1 MHILIVSS
9 LQLNPT
15 ETFWSSF
22 ELTQAK
28 QLAQT
33 HQVAVLAVRLADENL
48 GSGSRA
54 LLRRAV
60 AALAAENLK
69 PPGKAAVDVTKRG
82 HGMSRVNVHHIEGV
96 TVYEAVCSRSLSER
110 SFEVQLD
117 DWATAALAAFD
128 DYRAAHGRPDLV
140 HAHGRFLA
148 GGAFALKLKTMMG
161 IPYVYTE
168 HSSYYHRGI
177 APVGTKPVLK
187 QIIENASEYSAV
199 SPFLAESVARY
210 IGSPVRDATI
220 LANVLDEIYERE
232 PFRAPPNRL
241 PFVFTNIATL
251 YDHKGVDI
259 LLKAFAEAFRGQQS
273 YTLKLCGRGPQ
284 KAKLQ
289 SLACELDVGDQV
301 EFLGHISKGDVL
313 RQIDNSH
320 VVVLSSR
327 VETFG
332 VPLIEAM
339 ARGRPVISTRCGGPD
354 SMVKPALGLLV
365 EVDNIPQMAA
375 ALRQM
380 ATNVKIYNGTVIR
393 QNALDTYG
401 SNVFRRAIDSMYQA
415 ALTNPL

>member
-1 MHILIVSS
+1 MRILIVSS
-9 LQLNPT
+9 LQLNPA
-15 ETFWSSF
+15 ETFWSTF

-33 HQVAVLAVRLADENL
+33 YQVAVLAVRMAD
-48 GSGSRA
+48 GSRA
-54 LLRRAV
+54 SLRRA
-60 AALAAENLK
+60 AAAPAIENLK
-69 PPGKAAVDVTKRG
+69 AVGQVAVDLINHWRG
-82 HGMSRVNVHHIEGV
+82 VRRVNVHHIEGV
-96 TVYEAVCSRSLSER
+96 TVYEAVCSRSVSER
-110 SFEVQLD
+110 SLEVQLE
-117 DWATAALAAFD
+117 DWVTAALAAFD

-148 GGAFALKLKTMMG
+148 GGAFALKLKTIMG

-168 HSSYYHRGI
+168 HSSYYHRGK
-177 APVGTKPVLK
+177 APAGTKPVLK

-199 SPFLAESVARY
+199 SPFLADSVVRY
-210 IGSPVRDATI
+210 MGSPVRDATI

-232 PFRAPPNRL
+232 PFRAPPGRM

-251 YDHKGVDI
+251 FDHKGVDI
-259 LLKAFAEAFRGQQS
+259 LLKAFAEAFRGQQG

-289 SLACELDVGDQV
+289 SLACELGVGDQV
-301 EFLGHISKGDVL
+301 EFLGQISKGDVL

-354 SMVKPALGLLV
+354 SIIKPGLGLLV

-380 ATNVKIYNGTVIR
+380 ATNVEIYNGAVIK

-401 SNVFRRAIDSMYQA
+401 SNVFRRAINSMYQA
-415 ALTNPL
+415 ALTNPV

>member
-1 MHILIVSS
+1 MRILIVSS
-9 LQLNPT
+9 LQLNPG
-15 ETFWSSF
+15 ETFRSTF

-33 HQVAVLAVRLADENL
+33 HQVAILAVRVADEIL

-60 AALAAENLK
+60 AGPTTENLK
-69 PPGKAAVDVTKRG
+69 ALGKMAVDLAKHWRG
-82 HGMSRVNVHHIEGV
+82 VRRVNVHRIEDV
-96 TVYEAVCSRSLSER
+96 TVYEAICSRSVFER
-110 SFEVQLD
+110 SLESQLD
-117 DWATAALAAFD
+117 VWMTAALAAFD

-140 HAHGRFLA
+140 HAHGRFLT

-177 APVGTKPVLK
+177 APAGTKPVLK
-187 QIIENASEYSAV
+187 QIIENAAVYSAV

-210 IGSPVRDATI
+210 MGSPVRDATI

-232 PFRAPPNRL
+232 PLRAPPGRV
-241 PFVFTNIATL
+241 PFVFVNIATL

-259 LLKAFAEAFRGQQS
+259 LLKAFAEAFGGQQN
-273 YTLKLCGRGPQ
+273 YVLKLCGGGPQ

-289 SLACELDVGDQV
+289 SLACELGVGDQV
-301 EFLGHISKGDVL
+301 EFLGQISKQDVL
-313 RQIDNSH
+313 RQVDDSH

-327 VETFG
+327 VDTFG

-339 ARGRPVISTRCGGPD
+339 ARGRPVIATRCGGP
-354 SMVKPALGLLV
+354 SSIVKPGSGLLV
-365 EVDNIPQMAA
+365 EIDNIPQMAA

-380 ATNVKIYNGTVIR
+380 VTDIQIYDRAAIR
-393 QNALDTYG
+393 QSALDTYG
-401 SNVFRRAIDSMYQA
+401 SDAFRRAIDSMYQA
-415 ALTNPL
+415 ALKNPV